1 MGKSSVK
8 LVDDFPEF
16 AGNKR
21 LHWIAEEWLRYADR
35 LAEWTME
42 HLVNRR
48 DVWSQYI
55 VKNGEVGVVM
65 LPVKERRKSGAEM
78 VTMNKLRRHYSGR
91 AISHLI
97 GLHSISDHST
107 CKWFAIDIDLHDE
120 TVADADEV
128 AVNNLAAA
136 MEWSGKLRD
145 LGMDPIVF
153 DSNGVGG
160 YHIWT
165 LLDREYPLEATYNFA
180 DEMRSNWEELGLPR
194 KPEIFPPKAHVE
206 GDDLPY
212 GLRLPGRHHY
222 RPYYSRVYNFDA
234 LEGDNEWLEGGEAIE
249 VMLATKT
256 APLPTAKKRVEKAK
270 ASVKTAVAANG
281 HKRTKPAATPKKR
294 KPRVC
299 LDLDGVLA
307 QYRGWE
313 GLDQI
318 GPPIPGALDFAWS
331 LAEMAD
337 IVIFTSRCSL
347 DAGGEAPT
355 TRLSPRQLRI
365 KIIEWLEKYKFP
377 YTDVYAGQGKPR
389 ASAFIDDRA
398 VVCSPQKDKNAF
410 AKALDATKAVLSKTK
425 KDAREEALA

>member
-1 MGKSSVK
+1 
-8 LVDDFPEF
+8 
-16 AGNKR
+16 
-21 LHWIAEEWLRYADR
+21 
-35 LAEWTME
+35 
-42 HLVNRR
+42 
-48 DVWSQYI
+48 
-55 VKNGEVGVVM
+55 M

-97 GLHSISDHST
+97 GLHSISDHSS

-120 TVADADEV
+120 TVAGADEV
-128 AVNNLAAA
+128 AANNFTAA
-136 MEWSGKLRD
+136 MEWSAKLRE

-165 LLDREYPLEATYNFA
+165 LLDREYPLEDTYNFA
-180 DEMRSNWEELGLPR
+180 DDLRSNWDELGLPR
-194 KPEIFPPKAHVE
+194 KPEIFPPKPQVAK
-206 GDDLPY
+206 DDLPY

-222 RPYYSRVYNFDA
+222 RQYYSRVHNFDA
-234 LEGDNEWLEGGEAIE
+234 LEGENELLEGGEAIE

-256 APLPTAKKRVEKAK
+256 APLPKLKKRVEKA
-270 ASVKTAVAANG
+270 SVKTAAAANG
-281 HKRTKPAATPKKR
+281 HKRTRTPATKKR

-307 QYRGWE
+307 QYSGWE

-318 GPPIPGALDFAWS
+318 GPPIPGALDFAWE
-331 LAEMAD
+331 LAEIAD

-365 KIIEWLEKYKFP
+365 KIIDWLEKYKFP

-398 VVCSPQKDKNAF
+398 VYCSPQKDKNAF
-410 AKALDATKAVLSKTK
+410 KNALDATKLVLSKTK

>member
-16 AGNKR
+16 AEDRR

-48 DVWSQYI
+48 DVWSQYV

-107 CKWFAIDIDLHDE
+107 CKWFAVDIDLHDE
-120 TVADADEV
+120 TIADADEV

-136 MEWSGKLRD
+136 MEWSAKLRE

-165 LLDREYPLEATYNFA
+165 LLDREYPLEDTYNFA
-180 DEMRSNWEELGLPR
+180 DALRSNWEELGLPR
-194 KPEIFPPKAHVE
+194 KPEIFPPKPHVDK
-206 GDDLPY
+206 DDLPY

-222 RPYYSRVYNFDA
+222 RQYYSRVYNFDA
-234 LEGDNEWLEGGEAIE
+234 LEGENEWLEGGEAIE

-256 APLPTAKKRVEKAK
+256 SPLPKVKKAVTK
-270 ASVKTAVAANG
+270 ASVKTATAANG
-281 HKRTKPAATPKKR
+281 KRAKSAVQTKKR

-307 QYRGWE
+307 QYKGWE

-331 LAEMAD
+331 LAEIAD

-347 DAGGEAPT
+347 DTGGEAPS

-365 KIIEWLEKYKFP
+365 KVIEWLEKYKFP

-398 VVCSPQKDKNAF
+398 IYCSPQKNKDAF
-410 AKALDATKAVLSKTK
+410 EKALDATRSVLSQAR
-425 KDAREEALA
+425 KDVREEALA

>member
-55 VKNGEVGVVM
+55 IKNGEVGVVM

-136 MEWSGKLRD
+136 MEWSVKLRE
-145 LGMDPIVF
+145 LGMDPLVF

-165 LLDREYPLEATYNFA
+165 LLDREYPLEDTYNFA

-234 LEGDNEWLEGGEAIE
+234 LEGENEWLEGGEAIE

-256 APLPTAKKRVEKAK
+256 APLPKAKKRVEKAK
-270 ASVKTAVAANG
+270 AAVKTAAAANG
-281 HKRTKPAATPKKR
+281 HKRTKAAAPPKKR

-307 QYRGWE
+307 QYSGWE

-365 KIIEWLEKYKFP
+365 KII
-377 YTDVYAGQGKPR
+377 
-389 ASAFIDDRA
+389 IDDRA

-410 AKALDATKAVLSKTK
+410 KNALDATKAVLSKAK
-425 KDAREEALA
+425 KDTREEALA

>member
-1 MGKSSVK
+1 MGKGSVK

-16 AGNKR
+16 VENKR

-107 CKWFAIDIDLHDE
+107 CKWCAIDIDLHDE

-128 AVNNLAAA
+128 AANNLAAA
-136 MEWSGKLRD
+136 MEWSAKLRE

-165 LLDREYPLEATYNFA
+165 LLDGEYQLEDTYNFA
-180 DEMRSNWEELGLPR
+180 DELRSNWEELGLPR
-194 KPEIFPPKAHVE
+194 KPEIFPPKPHVE
-206 GDDLPY
+206 KDDLPY

-222 RPYYSRVYNFDA
+222 RQYYSRVYNFDA
-234 LEGDNEWLEGGEAIE
+234 LEGENEWLDGGEAIE
-249 VMLATKT
+249 VMLATKV
-256 APLPTAKKRVEKAK
+256 APLPRVKKRVEKA
-270 ASVKTAVAANG
+270 SVKTAAAANG
-281 HKRTKPAATPKKR
+281 HKRTKNVATKKR

-307 QYRGWE
+307 QYSGWE
-313 GLDQI
+313 GLEQI
-318 GPPIPGALDFAWS
+318 GPPIPGALDFAWQ
-331 LAEMAD
+331 LAEIAD

-347 DAGGEAPT
+347 DAGGEATT

-365 KIIEWLEKYKFP
+365 KIIDWLEKHKFP

-398 VVCSPQKDKNAF
+398 VLCAPQNDKGAF
-410 AKALDATKAVLSKTK
+410 KKAFDSTKAILARTK
-425 KDAREEALA
+425 RDVRAEELA

>member
-16 AGNKR
+16 AENKR

-107 CKWFAIDIDLHDE
+107 CKWFAVDIDLHDE

-128 AVNNLAAA
+128 AANNFAAA
-136 MEWSGKLRD
+136 MEWSAKLRE

-165 LLDREYPLEATYNFA
+165 LLDHEYPLEDTYNFA
-180 DEMRSNWEELGLPR
+180 DDLRSNWEELGLPR
-194 KPEIFPPKAHVE
+194 KPEIFPPKPHVDK
-206 GDDLPY
+206 DDLPY

-222 RPYYSRVYNFDA
+222 RQYYSRVYNFDA
-234 LEGDNEWLEGGEAIE
+234 LEDENEWLEGGEAIE

-256 APLPTAKKRVEKAK
+256 APLPKMKKRVEKAS
-270 ASVKTAVAANG
+270 AKTASANG
-281 HKRTKPAATPKKR
+281 HKRTKRPTQAKKR

-307 QYRGWE
+307 QYSGWE

-318 GPPIPGALDFAWS
+318 GPPIPGALDFAWQ
-331 LAEMAD
+331 LAEIAD

-355 TRLSPRQLRI
+355 TRLSARQLRI
-365 KIIEWLEKYKFP
+365 KIIDWLERYKFP

-398 VVCSPQKDKNAF
+398 VVCAPQKDKQAF
-410 AKALDATKAVLSKTK
+410 KKAIAATKLVLSKTK
-425 KDAREEALA
+425 KDSREEGLA

>member
-1 MGKSSVK
+1 MGKGSVK
-8 LVDDFPEF
+8 LVDDFPDF
-16 AGNKR
+16 AGDRR
-21 LHWIAEEWLRYADR
+21 LHWIAQEWLRYADR

-107 CKWFAIDIDLHDE
+107 CKWFAVDIDLHDE

-136 MEWSGKLRD
+136 MEWSAKLREF
-145 LGMDPIVF
+145 GFDPIVF

-165 LLDREYPLEATYNFA
+165 LLDREYPLEDTYDFA
-180 DEMRSNWEELGLPR
+180 DELRSNWEELGLPR
-194 KPEIFPPKAHVE
+194 KPEIFPPKPHVDK
-206 GDDLPY
+206 DDLPY

-222 RPYYSRVYNFDA
+222 RQYYSRVYNFDA
-234 LEGDNEWLEGGEAIE
+234 LEGENEWLEGGEAIE

-256 APLPTAKKRVEKAK
+256 SPLPKVKKAVTK
-270 ASVKTAVAANG
+270 ASVKTATAANG
-281 HKRTKPAATPKKR
+281 KRAKSAVQTKKR

-307 QYRGWE
+307 QYKGWE

-331 LAEMAD
+331 LAEIAD

-347 DAGGEAPT
+347 DTGGEAPS

-365 KIIEWLEKYKFP
+365 KVIEWLEKYKFP

-398 VVCSPQKDKNAF
+398 IYCSPQKNKDAF
-410 AKALDATKAVLSKTK
+410 EKALDATRSVLSRAR
-425 KDAREEALA
+425 KDVREEALA

>member
-1 MGKSSVK
+1 MGKSGVK
-8 LVDDFPEF
+8 LIDDFPEF
-16 AGNKR
+16 ANNKR
-21 LHWIAEEWLRYADR
+21 LHWIAEEWLHYADR
-35 LAEWTME
+35 LAEWTMD

-55 VKNGEVGVVM
+55 VKNGEVSVVM

-120 TVADADEV
+120 NVSNADEI
-128 AVNNLAAA
+128 AAA
-136 MEWSGKLRD
+136 NFAAALEWSEKLRSQ
-145 LGMDPIVF
+145 GMDPILI

-165 LLDREYPLEATYNFA
+165 LLDKEYLLEDTYNFA
-180 DEMRSNWEELGLPR
+180 DALRSNWEELNLPR
-194 KPEIFPPKAHVE
+194 KPEIFPPKPHVE
-206 GDDLPY
+206 KDDLPY

-222 RPYYSRVYNFDA
+222 RPYYSRIYNFDA
-234 LEGDNEWLEGGEAIE
+234 LEGENEWLEGGEAIE
-249 VMLATKT
+249 IMLATKP
-256 APLPTAKKRVEKAK
+256 AELPKMKERAAR
-270 ASVKTAVAANG
+270 ASVKAAAGTARRNAA
-281 HKRTKPAATPKKR
+281 PKKR

-307 QYRGWE
+307 QYNGWE
-313 GLDQI
+313 GLDKI

-331 LAEMAD
+331 LAQIAD

-347 DAGGEAPT
+347 DNGGEAPT

-365 KIIEWLEKYKFP
+365 KVIEWLEKYKFP
-377 YTDVYAGQGKPR
+377 YADVYAGQGKPR
-389 ASAFIDDRA
+389 AAAFIDDRA
-398 VVCSPQKDKNAF
+398 VNCSPQKDKQAF
-410 AKALDATKAVLSKTK
+410 EKALDATKAVLSKTK
-425 KDAREEALA
+425 HNARAESEA

>member
-1 MGKSSVK
+1 MGKGSVK

-21 LHWIAEEWLRYADR
+21 LHWIAEEWLHYADR

-48 DVWSQYI
+48 DVLSQYI
-55 VKNGEVGVVM
+55 VKNVEVGVVM
-65 LPVKERRKSGAEM
+65 LPIKERRTSGAEM

-107 CKWFAIDIDLHDE
+107 CKWFAVDIDLHDE
-120 TVADADEV
+120 SVANADEI
-128 AVNNLAAA
+128 AVNNHAAA
-136 MEWSGKLRD
+136 MEWSGKLREM
-145 LGMDPIVF
+145 GMDPIVF

-165 LLDREYPLEATYNFA
+165 LLDREYALQDTYNFA
-180 DEMRSNWEELGLPR
+180 DHLRSNWEELGLPR
-194 KPEIFPPKAHVE
+194 KPEIFPPKPHVDK
-206 GDDLPY
+206 DDLPY

-222 RPYYSRVYNFDA
+222 RQYYSRVFNFDA
-234 LEGDNEWLEGGEAIE
+234 LEGENEWLEGGEAIE

-256 APLPTAKKRVEKAK
+256 VPLPKVKKRVEKA
-270 ASVKTAVAANG
+270 SVKTAAAG
-281 HKRTKPAATPKKR
+281 RVHKRAKSPASQTKKR

-307 QYRGWE
+307 QYNGWE
-313 GLDQI
+313 GLDRI
-318 GPPIPGALDFAWS
+318 GPPIPGALDFAWE
-331 LAEMAD
+331 LAEIAD

-347 DAGGEAPT
+347 DAGGEAPS

-365 KIIEWLEKYKFP
+365 KVIEWLEKYKFP

-398 VVCSPQKDKNAF
+398 VYCSPQKDKNAF
-410 AKALDATKAVLSKTK
+410 RTALDATKTALSKTK
-425 KDAREEALA
+425 RDISSEALA